1 MRARNTGISLQ
12 SALRRFGDKV
22 RGGKNEARAKAEFV
36 DVITPFEEILGK
48 ENVLVNDGEFS
59 IRNPN
64 EGFKQILEFIGV
76 DKEALEF
83 EIDEEKG
90 FPCLVKPAKR

>member
-1 MRARNTGISLQ
+1 MNVRNKQSSMEAEIDRFDKLVRA
-12 SALRRFGDKV
+12 
-22 RGGKNEARAKAEFV
+22 GKSEAREKAEFV

-48 ENVLVNDGEFS
+48 ENVLIVDGEFS

-90 FPCLVKPAKR
+90 FPCLVKPAKM